1 MDDVGMRA
9 VPVLIA
15 GVVTLAVAQLLDL
28 ATFDVMVRRL
38 GLESEANPLVATLYD
53 GYGLPIVAIAKV
65 ALLALVTAIVAVL
78 ARVAIVASATTQRMA
93 TVLIVGI
100 LAIGIA
106 AGLVGGATNTAA
118 IGLL

>member
-1 MDDVGMRA
+1 MRA

-38 GLESEANPLVATLYD
+38 GLEAEANPLVATLYD
-53 GYGLPIVAIAKV
+53 GYGLPVVAIAKV

-78 ARVAIVASATTQRMA
+78 AHAAILASESTQRMMTA
-93 TVLIVGI
+93 LIVGI
-100 LAIGIA
+100 LAVGIA
-106 AGLVGGATNTAA
+106 AGVVGGATNTAA
-118 IGLL
+118 IGLI